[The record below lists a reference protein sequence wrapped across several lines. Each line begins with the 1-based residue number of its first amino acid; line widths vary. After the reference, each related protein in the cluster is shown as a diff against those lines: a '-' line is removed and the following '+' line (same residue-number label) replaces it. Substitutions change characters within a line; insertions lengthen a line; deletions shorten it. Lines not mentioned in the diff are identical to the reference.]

1 MFCSNPLPCN
11 VEGCCRTEGSYVAV
25 AGLRFEQILSWN
37 TVWVCHGEGKGQ
49 EGKWRTTCK
58 QGLIYHLQIC
68 ACVVQT
74 INKHHHVRDVFVWC
88 MWLRFSLRRR
98 TWSVAEPVANM
109 FRCVC
114 MWLRFSLQQ
123 RTWPVAELV
132 ANVFLSVYST
142 CSCTSKALGTRPR
155 QKHYAHRYIQSYNTI
170 YNMIPLSYRIR
181 RRTNKRCI

>member
-74 INKHHHVRDVFVWC
+74 INKHHHVCDMLVWC
-88 MWLRFSLRRR
+88 MWLRFASRRR
-98 TWSVAEPVANM
+98 TWPVAEPVANM
-109 FRCVC
+109 FLCVC
-114 MWLRFSLQQ
+114 MWRRFALRWRMWPMFGSCLVLAGFFVVTKNVTCGSRSLSQ
-123 RTWPVAELV
+123 
-132 ANVFLSVYST
+132 
-142 CSCTSKALGTRPR
+142 
-155 QKHYAHRYIQSYNTI
+155 I
-170 YNMIPLSYRIR
+170 
-181 RRTNKRCI
+181 